1 MKIECRGRDREF
13 YSIIHRSGIALPSE
27 ELRVR
32 TVKQRDGTKFE
43 VKRIGQL
50 TFTVPK
56 VFVFRDTFFFILGK
70 RQSKLNFL
78 NKWAG
83 VYVQLTERQLRI
95 YQSLADV
102 EAENTVQRINLH
114 ALMVGWREMR
124 MMMCIVCEHDL
135 EKEL

>member
-1 MKIECRGRDREF
+1 M
-13 YSIIHRSGIALPSE
+13 
-27 ELRVR
+27 
-32 TVKQRDGTKFE
+32 
-43 VKRIGQL
+43 KRIGQL

-114 ALMVGWREMR
+114 ALMVGWREMM

>member
-1 MKIECRGRDREF
+1 MKGLFAIPIVQ
-13 YSIIHRSGIALPSE
+13 SILANC
-27 ELRVR
+27 
-32 TVKQRDGTKFE
+32 
-43 VKRIGQL
+43 
-50 TFTVPK
+50 
-56 VFVFRDTFFFILGK
+56 RDTFFFILGK

-114 ALMVGWREMR
+114 ALMVGWREM
-124 MMMCIVCEHDL
+124 MMM
-135 EKEL
+135 

>member
-1 MKIECRGRDREF
+1 MKC
-13 YSIIHRSGIALPSE
+13 
-27 ELRVR
+27 
-32 TVKQRDGTKFE
+32 RDGTKFE

-114 ALMVGWREMR
+114 ALMVGMEGNDD
-124 MMMCIVCEHDL
+124 VGSV
-135 EKEL
+135 